1 MFKTIKD
8 RLTVAEV
15 ASYYGLKVNRKQMCE
30 CPFHK
35 DKHPSMKLNRDYYYC
50 FSCTAT
56 GDAVGLVASLY
67 GLSQKDAAMM
77 IIKDFNLDIETASHT
92 QKQLN
97 TENELRAFHRQK
109 RDALFVLH
117 RYMDL
122 LRQARDNFPP
132 ATPEDL
138 EDCHP
143 LFVEALMK
151 LPLLED
157 IDEGLTYENLETQKE
172 ILRIYGGTI
181 ENVRNRLQ
189 ELNQL

>member
-56 GDAVGLVASLY
+56 GDAVGLIASLY

-92 QKQLN
+92 HKQLN
-97 TENELRAFHRQK
+97 NENTERAFHLAR
-109 RDALFVLH
+109 RDALFYLH
-117 RYMDL
+117 KYMDL
-122 LRQARDNFPP
+122 LEQAQTNFAPQ
-132 ATPEDL
+132 TPEDL

-172 ILRIYGGTI
+172 ILTIYGGTI

>member
-1 MFKTIKD
+1 MFKTIKE
-8 RLTVAEV
+8 RLSVAEV

-77 IIKDFNLDIETASHT
+77 IIKDFNLDIETACHT
-92 QKQLN
+92 PKQLN
-97 TENELRAFHRQK
+97 NENTERAFHLAR
-109 RDALFVLH
+109 RDALFYLH
-117 RYMDL
+117 KYMDL
-122 LRQARDNFPP
+122 LEQAQTNFAPQ
-132 ATPEDL
+132 TPEDL
-138 EDCHP
+138 ENCHE
-143 LFVEALMK
+143 LYEEAVMK
-151 LPLLED
+151 LPLLYK
-157 IDEGLTYENLETQKE
+157 IDHGLTFKDFETQKQ
-172 ILRIYGGTI
+172 ILKTHERTI
-181 ENVRNRLQ
+181 TNVRNRLQ